1 VQSFKNS
8 DNSNPWFRHKASSRD
23 QPEIP
28 SIPMNTYFTRRT
40 HKSPFARTLAGFG
53 LGLGILAMLQRRS
66 PTAAR
71 ISRPISN
78 AANLALLAASLGLSL
93 SRRPFSIVTATIA
106 GVTALNQYRK
116 ARRSDNRSDNQLGD
130 GCVHLR
136 ESVTINRSPGEL
148 YQFWRNFENLPRFMN
163 HLHEVQQ
170 TSNDQSRWIV
180 SGPLGTRLEWTA
192 EIINETPNK
201 LIAWRSLEGG
211 DVDSAGTV
219 RFETTPDGR
228 GTIVKVEM
236 EYRPPAGKL
245 GAAVAK
251 FLGAG
256 AAKQV
261 AVDLHRFKQLMET
274 GEVART

>member
-1 VQSFKNS
+1 
-8 DNSNPWFRHKASSRD
+8 
-23 QPEIP
+23 
-28 SIPMNTYFTRRT
+28 MNTHFTRR
-40 HKSPFARTLAGFG
+40 SRNNPFARTLAGFG

-71 ISRPISN
+71 LTRPVSN
-78 AANLALLAASLGLSL
+78 AANLALLGASLALSL
-93 SRRPFSIVTATIA
+93 SRRPFSIVTAGIA

-116 ARRSDNRSDNQLGD
+116 ARHSDKQLGD
-130 GCVHLR
+130 GCRHLR
-136 ESVTINRSPGEL
+136 ESVTINRSPEEL
-148 YQFWRNFENLPRFMN
+148 YQFWRNFENLPQFMN
-163 HLHEVQQ
+163 HLHEVRQ
-170 TSNDQSRWIV
+170 TSNNQSRWVV

-192 EIINETPNK
+192 EIINETPNE

-219 RFETTPDGR
+219 RFQSAPGGR
-228 GTIVKVEM
+228 GTVVKVEM

-245 GAAVAK
+245 GATVAR

-274 GEVART
+274 GEVARTEGQSAGRGRSTSRTYDDWVRS